1 MLRLARIRARWPT
14 AAPANGGSWSTLPLW
29 PLSLQLARRFI
40 YGSRNG
46 RLLARRPRDTS
57 QKRTALA
64 LLETSYGIKL
74 FHSPIPFPP
83 PSSSSVSLLLISLR
97 RTFLRFLSRSAFACR
112 NKCVILSLYL
122 GFYLVPSEKENTFFF
137 PRDDVLWLVL
147 IQSPEIKILE
157 RALPF
162 KFS

>member
-1 MLRLARIRARWPT
+1 M
-14 AAPANGGSWSTLPLW
+14 
-29 PLSLQLARRFI
+29 SLQLARRFI